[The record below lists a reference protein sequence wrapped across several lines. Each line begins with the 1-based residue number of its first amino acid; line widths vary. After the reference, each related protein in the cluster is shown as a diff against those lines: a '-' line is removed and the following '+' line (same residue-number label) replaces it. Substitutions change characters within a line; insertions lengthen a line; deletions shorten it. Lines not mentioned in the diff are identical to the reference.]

1 MVCSGKLRLC
11 YRTVATRPAERRPT
25 APAAS
30 SACRQ
35 VAVVGATSSSTAAL
49 QCPSI
54 MKRSTAARVRRVTP
68 LASHGA
74 CRRNLC
80 LPLCWHALT
89 GGEGGGW
96 CDSEWRMRWRRRC
109 GSSSSRSKSRSSG
122 GASSTRTSA
131 RLPCSH
137 IISYVLA
144 YSSRQ
149 TLPPKQLLSLPP
161 NPAAHFLLA
170 HAFSQHSALT
180 WRSHL

>member
-1 MVCSGKLRLC
+1 MYGCVSGAGCMLVCSGKLRLC

-25 APAAS
+25 APAAP

-89 GGEGGGW
+89 GGEGGGGGATAGGG
-96 CDSEWRMRWRRRC
+96 C
-109 GSSSSRSKSRSSG
+109 GGDGDAAAAAAGAKVAAAVEPAKHGLQRASHVALSFLTSSRTQVDKPCPQSSY
-122 GASSTRTSA
+122 SLCHPTLQHTS
-131 RLPCSH
+131 
-137 IISYVLA
+137 
-144 YSSRQ
+144 
-149 TLPPKQLLSLPP
+149 
-161 NPAAHFLLA
+161 F
-170 HAFSQHSALT
+170 
-180 WRSHL
+180 